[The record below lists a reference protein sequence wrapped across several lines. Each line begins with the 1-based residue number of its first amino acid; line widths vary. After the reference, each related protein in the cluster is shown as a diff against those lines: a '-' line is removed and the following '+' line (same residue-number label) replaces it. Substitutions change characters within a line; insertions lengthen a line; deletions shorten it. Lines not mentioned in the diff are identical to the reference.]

1 MLASRDIILKP
12 KETSENIDRREGI
25 MEDQNNEAK
34 ETTVEVEISLFM
46 VLLSLLADGDNPS
59 TELSVPINFM
69 RQIAYLVDRDVGERF
84 VREYFLNEI
93 EKLIME

>member
-1 MLASRDIILKP
+1 
-12 KETSENIDRREGI
+12 
-25 MEDQNNEAK
+25 MEDQNNETK
-34 ETTVEVEISLFM
+34 ETTVGVEISLLI

-59 TELSVPINFM
+59 TELSVPIYFM
-69 RQIAYLVDRDVGERF
+69 RQIAYLVDRDVGERY